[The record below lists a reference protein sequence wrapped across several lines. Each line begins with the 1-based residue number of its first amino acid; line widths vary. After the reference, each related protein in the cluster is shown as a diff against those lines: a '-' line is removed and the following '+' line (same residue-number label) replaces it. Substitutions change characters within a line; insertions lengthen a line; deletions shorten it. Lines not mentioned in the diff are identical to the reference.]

1 MMFKFITNTKK
12 ELSDLSLKFSVS
24 TYVNLDEPKGI
35 VSKWIETKHEKIVD
49 NVRKLNT
56 NII

>member
-35 VSKWIETKHEKIVD
+35 VSK
-49 NVRKLNT
+49 
-56 NII
+56 